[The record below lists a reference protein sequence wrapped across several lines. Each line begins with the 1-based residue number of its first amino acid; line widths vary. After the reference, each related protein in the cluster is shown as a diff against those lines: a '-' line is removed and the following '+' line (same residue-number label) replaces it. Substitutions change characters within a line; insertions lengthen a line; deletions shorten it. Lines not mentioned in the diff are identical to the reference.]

1 MTAILLGLFGGAGA
15 TLLWELVLKPMRE
28 RRNVAAVLSA
38 EVSLNLELLSAAKL
52 LARPDNVP
60 SDFELPIMVFEAM
73 AERIGELP
81 SQTVREVIFLY
92 RYFKQLSELPKIYVR
107 SVDTLRA
114 VPADSPHRKAMESEI
129 RSCVE
134 VFNSLVAKAIHR
146 VNLTQPMLL
155 AAAFPW
161 WSLRKYRRAPSQE
174 LDLREMAERV
184 RVSQAER
191 ARLAEEIRKRDRE

>member
-28 RRNVAAVLSA
+28 RRNVAEVLSA
-38 EVSLNLELLSAAKL
+38 EVSLDLQL
-52 LARPDNVP
+52 LAATELYARSDNVP
-60 SDFELPIMVFEAM
+60 SDFELSTMVFDAM

-81 SQTVREVIFLY
+81 SQTVSEVIFLY
-92 RYFKQLSELPKIYVR
+92 QYFKHLNKLPKTYVK
-107 SVDTLRA
+107 SVDDLRA
-114 VPADSPHRKAMESEI
+114 APADSPRRKAVENEI

-134 VFNSLVAKAIHR
+134 VFNSYVAKAIQR

-161 WSLRKYRRAPSQE
+161 WSPRKYRHASSKE

-184 RVSQAER
+184 LVSQAER
-191 ARLAEEIRKRDRE
+191 AKLAEEIRKRD

>member
-28 RRNVAAVLSA
+28 RRNVAEVLSA
-38 EVSLNLELLSAAKL
+38 EVSLNLELLAAAEL
-52 LARPDNVP
+52 HARPDNVP
-60 SDFELPIMVFEAM
+60 SDFELSTMVFDAM

-92 RYFKQLSELPKIYVR
+92 RYFKQLNELPKIYVN
-107 SVDTLRA
+107 SVDNFRA
-114 VPADSPHRKAMESEI
+114 VSADSPHRKAIESEI
-129 RSCVE
+129 RGCAQ
-134 VFNSLVAKAIHR
+134 VFNSHVAKAIHR

-161 WSLRKYRRAPSQE
+161 WSPRKYRNAPSRE
-174 LDLREMAERV
+174 LGLREMAERV
-184 RVSQAER
+184 LVSQAER
-191 ARLAEEIRKRDRE
+191 AKLAEEIRKRDRE